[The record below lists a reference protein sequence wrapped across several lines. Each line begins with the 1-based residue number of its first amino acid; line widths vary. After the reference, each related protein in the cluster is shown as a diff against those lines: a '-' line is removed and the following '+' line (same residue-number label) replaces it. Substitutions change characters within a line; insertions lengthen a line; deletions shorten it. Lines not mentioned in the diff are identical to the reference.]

1 MLNLHHIV
9 SDGWSTEILTQ
20 DLATLYAAFANGKSS
35 PLAELPIQ
43 YADYAVW
50 QRKWLQGEV
59 LEKQLAYWRSQLSGA
74 PPVLELPSDR
84 PRPAKR
90 THRGVIEPLSL
101 PRDLMDALKA
111 VSRAEGV
118 TLFMTLLAGFQ
129 ILLGRHAKQKDV
141 VVGTDM
147 ANRTRV
153 ETEALIGFFINLLP
167 MRASLSGDLPF
178 RQFLGQVRETA
189 LGAYAHQDMPFDKLV
204 EELQP
209 ERNASHNPLV
219 QVLFVMQNLRRHSLQ
234 LPGLEVGPFRVE
246 VPSKFD
252 MAVFVEEAGKE
263 LNLNWLYDPDLFDAA
278 TIRRM
283 FRQYAVLLESVAAQP
298 DAKHSV
304 LMQKLDE
311 IEQQDR
317 AAHEKEFQEVSLRRL
332 KRVKRKSLSELE
344 G

>member
-1 MLNLHHIV
+1 
-9 SDGWSTEILTQ
+9 
-20 DLATLYAAFANGKSS
+20 
-35 PLAELPIQ
+35 
-43 YADYAVW
+43 
-50 QRKWLQGEV
+50 
-59 LEKQLAYWRSQLSGA
+59 
-74 PPVLELPSDR
+74 
-84 PRPAKR
+84 
-90 THRGVIEPLSL
+90 
-101 PRDLMDALKA
+101 
-111 VSRAEGV
+111 
-118 TLFMTLLAGFQ
+118 
-129 ILLGRHAKQKDV
+129 
-141 VVGTDM
+141 
-147 ANRTRV
+147 
-153 ETEALIGFFINLLP
+153 
-167 MRASLSGDLPF
+167 
-178 RQFLGQVRETA
+178 
-189 LGAYAHQDMPFDKLV
+189 V

-219 QVLFVMQNLRRHSLQ
+219 QVLFVMQNVRRHSLQ

-283 FRQYAVLLESVAAQP
+283 FGQYAVLLESVAAQP